1 MSRNPSYFRLTNHY
15 KPADQV
21 MSNINVTPFIDVM
34 LVLLVIFMVS
44 APLLVNGLNV
54 NLPDNNAAP
63 ALDVQK
69 PFIITVTK
77 DSKIFYQKK
86 EVELADLGVFVT
98 DNLLSKNSRIY
109 VRGDQELSYGMVM
122 KVISKVNKVGYK
134 KVSLVTDNE
143 LSK

>member
-1 MSRNPSYFRLTNHY
+1 MSRNIKYFRLTDHY

-21 MSNINVTPFIDVM
+21 ISNINVTPFIDVM

-63 ALDVQK
+63 ALDAEK

-77 DSKIFYQKK
+77 DNKIFYQEQ
-86 EVELADLGVFVT
+86 EVKFADLAIFVT

-109 VRGDQELSYGMVM
+109 VRGDQELSYGTVM
-122 KVISKVNKVGYK
+122 RVIAKINNVGYK